1 MSNQITSA
9 LLNTESVELQS
20 TSKSDKTI
28 FNKNQSKK

>member
-20 TSKSDKTI
+20 TSKCDKTI